1 MKFIF
6 EGFVFFGAM
15 VALCGLLV
23 VISAANDPM
32 WQSWVR

>member
-15 VALCGLLV
+15 AALAGLLV
-23 VISAANDPM
+23 IISAANDPM
-32 WQSWVR
+32 WHSWVR